1 MGKKSGRREDKI
13 VANCI
18 GWKYAHTHTERKS
31 SRLTVLEV
39 RLTHSISYT
48 ALLQTPPHPAVWKYL
63 NSYCLMGIFLFFK
76 SFAGITIAKILLAVA
91 YLLQGSNK
99 EPGKLKRAARKEE
112 PRAKS
117 KGPQRPQLS
126 FQVSFLSFKCHLQQG
141 LQYSSVNKV
150 TSLISDCAYHSS
162 QHFTPTE
169 DKGLVP
175 EAVCNEPSWWKHRS
189 PTTHIIF

>member
-1 MGKKSGRREDKI
+1 MGKKAGRREDKI

-18 GWKYAHTHTERKS
+18 RWKYAHTQWKS
-31 SRLTVLEV
+31 SRLIVLEV
-39 RLTHSISYT
+39 RLTHSILYT

-63 NSYCLMGIFLFFK
+63 NSYCLMGNFLVFK

-91 YLLQGSNK
+91 YLLQASNK
-99 EPGKLKRAARKEE
+99 ESGKPKRAARKEE

-126 FQVSFLSFKCHLQQG
+126 FRVSFLSFKCHLQQG

-175 EAVCNEPSWWKHRS
+175 EAICNEPSWWKHCS
-189 PTTHIIF
+189 PPTHIIF